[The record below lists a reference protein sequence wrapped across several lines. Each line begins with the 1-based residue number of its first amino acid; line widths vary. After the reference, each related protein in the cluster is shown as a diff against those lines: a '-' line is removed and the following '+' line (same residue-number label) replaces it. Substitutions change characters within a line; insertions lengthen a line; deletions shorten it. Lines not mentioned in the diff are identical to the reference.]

1 MGKIERYYLELNDR
15 FEAINCNDV
24 FLEFAGSNAMAN
36 IESIFPKEDICIIK
50 NEISTL
56 EVGKNT
62 PICFRMKG
70 PDGKYSWMASNAHRS
85 KHDASI
91 IRFDIYNL
99 STAEQDTPEGYYDE
113 MTGVLSKTAITDY
126 AKKLMA
132 QTPTRNFYFFIMDVD
147 NFKGI
152 NDTYGHMKGDE
163 VIVEVAHIAKECVGD
178 KGLVGRI
185 GGDEFALVLEKIH
198 EEEELRNVLRD
209 IRYNVREKYAD
220 EDNNFTITTSLGGA
234 LYPADASNYDAMFRL
249 ADKMLYIAKAKGRD
263 RYIIYTPSVHGD
275 WKDDAEVV
283 TISQRTKQNQV
294 KNMLIMDILEGFLLK
309 DEISVC
315 EAFKRVKDTYLL
327 DEIYLIDKKTG
338 KSTFG
343 ITKNNESISLDLSLL
358 APKDYQPLFEN
369 YPIKVINMYD
379 LKKENH
385 LKFSEFMIKNGFR
398 IIITYYMRD
407 VPGGAYLMY
416 VSNIGSACRFA
427 ETDFSDL
434 TYFSRILELSG
445 KLSECDCSPK

>member
-15 FEAINCNDV
+15 FEAINCNEE
-24 FLEFAGSNAMAN
+24 FLEFAGSDVMEN
-36 IESIFPKEDICIIK
+36 IRGIFLKEDIEIIK
-50 NEISTL
+50 NEISSL

-70 PDGKYSWMASNAHRS
+70 LNGKYFWMASNAHRS
-85 KHDASI
+85 KHDTSI

-99 STAEQDTPEGYYDE
+99 STAEQDIPEGYYDE
-113 MTGVLSKTAITDY
+113 MTGVLSKSAITDY
-126 AKKLMA
+126 AKRLMA
-132 QTPTRNFYFFIMDVD
+132 QTPAKNFYFFIMDID

-163 VIVEVAHIAKECVGD
+163 VIVDVAHIAKECVGSS
-178 KGLVGRI
+178 GLVGRI

-198 EEEELRNVLRD
+198 EEEQLRNVLRD
-209 IRYNVREKYAD
+209 IRYKVREKYAD

-234 LYPADASNYDAMFRL
+234 LYPNDASNYDGMFRL

-283 TISQRTKQNQV
+283 TISQRTKQNHM
-294 KNMLIMDILEGFLLK
+294 KNMLIMDIMEGLLLK

-315 EAFKRVKDTYLL
+315 EAFKRVIEAYML
-327 DEIYLIDKKTG
+327 DEIYLINKKTG
-338 KSTFG
+338 KSIFG
-343 ITKNNESISLDLSLL
+343 ITGGEEGSELDLSGL
-358 APKDYQPLFEN
+358 APEDYQPLFET

-385 LKFSEFMIKNGFR
+385 LKFSEFMIQNGFR
-398 IIITYYMRD
+398 IIITYYMKTEPD
-407 VPGGAYLMY
+407 GTYLMY

-434 TYFSRILELSG
+434 TYFSRILDLSG
-445 KLSECDCSPK
+445 KLSECDCSQK